1 MLSARRHVTTPTN
14 RHEFLLAC
22 KDLAFWSASDAGLAG
37 SIEAF
42 DGSELHPAA
51 DGMCTIRMTLCDWQE
66 NRSPADAAAAILRSL
81 DGLRLLL
88 LLEIGDSRFVQMA
101 PNVNPGV
108 RELAQSF
115 TNRTER
121 AG

>member
-1 MLSARRHVTTPTN
+1 
-14 RHEFLLAC
+14 
-22 KDLAFWSASDAGLAG
+22 
-37 SIEAF
+37 
-42 DGSELHPAA
+42 
-51 DGMCTIRMTLCDWQE
+51 MCTIRMTLCDWQE